1 MMDAALSLLSGQSV
15 AAHSVSSP
23 AKAGD
28 PGLRDGEGYGKG
40 AAYWIPRR
48 SLSSGSPKARPGGGG
63 MTAVAEVTPTGP
75 SGNKNLLNFL
85 AYTVNCFS
93 YGPET

>member
-1 MMDAALSLLSGQSV
+1 
-15 AAHSVSSP
+15 
-23 AKAGD
+23 
-28 PGLRDGEGYGKG
+28 
-40 AAYWIPRR
+40 
-48 SLSSGSPKARPGGGG
+48 